1 MRGFLLALAELV
13 GNEYN
18 FDMPSPSDPEIFSKL
33 AGEILAGTE
42 RYQDDDTLEEALPTA
57 ADLARKLNY
66 RLETVKKKL
75 RVLKDHH
82 LIQAISMTPKRYR
95 FNRWALNDL
104 AEGDPLFAL
113 FCDPESPAFIE
124 ADHHHRS
131 YR

>member
-1 MRGFLLALAELV
+1 
-13 GNEYN
+13 
-18 FDMPSPSDPEIFSKL
+18 MPSPSDPEIFSKL

-42 RYQDDDTLEEALPTA
+42 LYQADATFEEVLPTA

-82 LIQAISMTPKRYR
+82 LIQSVSMTPKRYR

-104 AEGDPLFAL
+104 EADSPLFEL
-113 FCDPESPAFIE
+113 FCDPESPAFIP
-124 ADHHHRS
+124 ADPHHRT